1 MTIRVKH
8 DNLTTTYLTYLTQLT
23 TFRCELFQTFQNNI
37 LKKNNVLVRNN
48 YSEPNKV
55 TLARWVN
62 KAMEETLTMQNIQ
75 SDFKATRIW
84 PTNPMTMDNR
94 IKLSEMYT
102 STSTNILYENNVE
115 NLDEALDD
123 N

>member
-1 MTIRVKH
+1 
-8 DNLTTTYLTYLTQLT
+8 
-23 TFRCELFQTFQNNI
+23 
-37 LKKNNVLVRNN
+37 
-48 YSEPNKV
+48 
-55 TLARWVN
+55 
-62 KAMEETLTMQNIQ
+62 
-75 SDFKATRIW
+75 
-84 PTNPMTMDNR
+84 MDNR